1 MTSAVIDAGDDLP
14 LTVPALWRR
23 HRSKH
28 GDRTLLVCDE
38 ARLSYS
44 ESDLRSRRL
53 ARGLLAAGATKG
65 CHVALLFPNGID
77 FIIGLLAAARI
88 GAVVVPL
95 STLSTPDELRWLL
108 RHSDTAFLLTAP
120 EFRSRRYD
128 ELLQTAFPELDFSLP
143 PPLRSQSAPWLQR
156 IYFSGPTPQGRDA
169 GWSLEALEAAGSSV
183 DERHLEAIEARVS
196 PSDRLVIMH
205 TSGSTST
212 PKGVIHTHAALIRHL
227 DNINQIRRYVP
238 EDRLFSTAP
247 WFWIAGFGFGLLGT
261 LVAGACIVCSNA
273 TAACDVLDVIERER
287 PTMTNGYAP
296 TVARLAADPS
306 FARRDLSSIRRGN
319 LYPISPSDVRPQ
331 DPALR
336 HDIYGLTEVGSA
348 LTMSADESDLPERLR
363 GSCGSFLP
371 GFEVKIVD
379 PETRAEC
386 ASGES
391 GELWIRGPLLMEGY
405 YGKHRS
411 QVFQPEGWWRSGDV
425 GLISAE
431 GFFFLKGRL
440 GNMIKTSGANVA
452 PREVEAVLSE
462 LTGGMQCF
470 VIGLPDPQRGQLV
483 AAVLVTE
490 HDGDVDEAE
499 LKQKLAVKL
508 SNYKVPRRI
517 LRFSQAELP
526 MLSSGKVDMSRLKTL
541 AQERA

>member
-1 MTSAVIDAGDDLP
+1 MTSAIIGATDDLP
-14 LTVPALWRR
+14 LTLPALWRR
-23 HRSKH
+23 QCRDHA
-28 GDRTLLVCDE
+28 DRTLLVCDE
-38 ARLSYS
+38 ARLNYG
-44 ESDLRSRRL
+44 EADVRSRRL
-53 ARGLLAAGATKG
+53 ARGLIAAGATKG

-77 FIIGLLAAARI
+77 FIICLLAATRI

-95 STLSTPDELRWLL
+95 STLSTADELRWLL
-108 RHSDTAFLLTAP
+108 RHSDTAFLLAAP

-128 ELLQTAFPELDFSLP
+128 ELLQTAVPELDFSRA
-143 PPLRSQSAPWLQR
+143 PPLRSESAPWLQR
-156 IYFSGPTPQGRDA
+156 IYFSGPTPIGRDA
-169 GWSLEALEAAGSSV
+169 GWSIEALEVAGSSI
-183 DERHLEAIEARVS
+183 DDRHLDAIEARVS
-196 PSDRLVIMH
+196 PSDRFVIMH

-227 DNINQIRRYVP
+227 DNINQIRSYAAA
-238 EDRLFSTAP
+238 DRLFSIAP

-261 LVAGACIVCSNA
+261 LVAGACIVSSNA
-273 TAACDVLDVIERER
+273 TASCDVLDLIERER

-296 TVARLAADPS
+296 AVARLAADPS

-319 LYPISPSDVRPQ
+319 LHPISPEDVRPR

-336 HDIYGLTEVGSA
+336 HDIYGMTEVGSA

-379 PETRAEC
+379 PESAAEC
-386 ASGES
+386 PTGES
-391 GELWIRGPLLMEGY
+391 GELWIRGPFLMEGY

-411 QVFQPEGWWRSGDV
+411 QVFQPDGWWRSGDV

-452 PREVEAVLSE
+452 PREVEALLSE

-483 AAVLVTE
+483 TAVLVTD
-490 HDGDVDEAE
+490 HDGEVDEAD
-499 LKQKLAVKL
+499 LQRKLAVKL
-508 SNYKVPRRI
+508 SSYKVPRRI

-541 AQERA
+541 AQQRA

>member
-1 MTSAVIDAGDDLP
+1 MRDG
-14 LTVPALWRR
+14 
-23 HRSKH
+23 
-28 GDRTLLVCDE
+28 
-38 ARLSYS
+38 
-44 ESDLRSRRL
+44 RSRR
-53 ARGLLAAGATKG
+53 
-65 CHVALLFPNGID
+65 
-77 FIIGLLAAARI
+77 
-88 GAVVVPL
+88 
-95 STLSTPDELRWLL
+95 
-108 RHSDTAFLLTAP
+108 
-120 EFRSRRYD
+120 SRR
-128 ELLQTAFPELDFSLP
+128 QA
-143 PPLRSQSAPWLQR
+143 
-156 IYFSGPTPQGRDA
+156 
-169 GWSLEALEAAGSSV
+169 SSI
-183 DERHLEAIEARVS
+183 DDRHLEAIEARVS
-196 PSDRLVIMH
+196 PADRLVIMH

-273 TAACDVLDVIERER
+273 TAACDVLDLIERER

-306 FARRDLSSIRRGN
+306 FSRRDLSSIRRGN
-319 LYPISPSDVRPQ
+319 LYPISPSDVRPR

-379 PETRAEC
+379 PETGAEC
-386 ASGES
+386 ATGES
-391 GELWIRGPLLMEGY
+391 GELWIRGPFLMEGY

-411 QVFQPEGWWRSGDV
+411 QVFQPDGWWRSGDV
-425 GLISAE
+425 GLINAE

-470 VIGLPDPQRGQLV
+470 VIGLPDPQRGQAGRRRSGYR
-483 AAVLVTE
+483 AAT
-490 HDGDVDEAE
+490 A
-499 LKQKLAVKL
+499 KLTKPSSSRSL
-508 SNYKVPRRI
+508 PSSSPTYKVPRRI

-526 MLSSGKVDMSRLKTL
+526 MLSSGKVDMSRLKAL